1 MNADPMQAWQHYPG
15 PPSLTPRMPTTHA
28 RPPRDFRHP
37 RWPLLAA
44 ILFTPATLIGY
55 AVKIYYLPHVC
66 TFGTICQVDTLPGL
80 DQVGLIWLGYL
91 LLWALVFLFGRK
103 LDGPYPPR
111 PYTLAA
117 ALYAMSRYQPVRGL
131 LAVLGI
137 AALIGIAAAIYAGHV
152 DPAGFAMAAI
162 VIFVAAR
169 VVNYAPPPPIPESR
183 AG

>member
-1 MNADPMQAWQHYPG
+1 MNTNPMQTWQQYPF
-15 PPSLTPRMPTTHA
+15 PPSLAPPVPT
-28 RPPRDFRHP
+28 RNFWHP

-44 ILFTPATLIGY
+44 IFFTPATLIGY

-66 TFGTICQVDTLPGL
+66 TFGSICHLDTLPGI

-91 LLWALVFLFGRK
+91 LLWALSFLLGRK
-103 LDGPYPPR
+103 LDGPIPPR
-111 PYTLAA
+111 PYTVAA
-117 ALYAMSRYQPVRGL
+117 ALHAMSRYQPVRGL

-137 AALIGIAAAIYAGHV
+137 AALLGIAAAIYAGNV

-169 VVNYAPPPPIPESR
+169 IVTYTPASSER
-183 AG
+183 HGG